1 MSKIENICKAVASLP
16 HVKADANVF
25 MVDDFS
31 GQIQGS
37 WADKRIVYTRIFK
50 ELKDAGVL
58 PQKSSLQ
65 TDFWTFVEDWL
76 KELHKQDPEGY
87 PANGKEFS
95 FGEKKEIFKA
105 YLKNH
110 PEYTDGRRGKFG
122 HITLLPAYFNSYG
135 SMVMVLKGYNLLNT
149 RDYSDDSLFIALDEG
164 NYAYD
169 YQGNPLIKSM
179 KDLRAELE
187 EQQEFEEYWGS
198 YYTGEKAEYRH
209 DLRKLVRMKYDWELS
224 KEELEL
230 YAQMHDM
237 DHEFAFKTRK
247 ESHCYD
253 DLGDGY
259 RSFVNDEGE
268 TVAAGRS
275 KAGKKLHYAVL
286 PLEVD
291 EYRFQREALE
301 AQLKFEA
308 EHPGEDLW
316 TQGEDKHCG
325 VCGQRYYRTEVCC
338 PRCFAVNNDRK
349 VLSENVGLSSVW
361 EFVCSTEEYNDPE
374 SNLYKDS
381 SSADSYRFGDT
392 ELE

>member
-25 MVDDFS
+25 MIDDFS

-37 WADKRIVYTRIFK
+37 WADKRIVYTSIFK
-50 ELKDAGVL
+50 ELKDSKVL
-58 PQKSSLQ
+58 PEKSNLV
-65 TDFWTFVEDWL
+65 TDFWQFTEEWI
-76 KELHKQDPEGY
+76 KEIHKKDPKQF
-87 PANGKEFS
+87 PASGKEFS

-105 YLKNH
+105 YLKSH
-110 PEYTDGRRGKFG
+110 PEYTNGKRDKFG

-164 NYAYD
+164 SYAYD
-169 YQGNPLIKSM
+169 YQGNILIKSM

-187 EQQEFEEYWGS
+187 EQQEAKEYWGS
-198 YYTGEKAEYRH
+198 YYPADQWEFSM
-209 DLRKLVRMKYDWELS
+209 DMRKLVRMKYDWELS
-224 KEELEL
+224 EEELEL

-237 DHEFAFKTRK
+237 DHEYAFKTRK
-247 ESHCYD
+247 ESNCWD
-253 DLGDGY
+253 DIGDAY

-275 KAGKKLHYAVL
+275 RASKKLHYAVL

-308 EHPGEDLW
+308 EHPEEDLW
-316 TQGEDKHCG
+316 SYGEDKHCG

-349 VLSENVGLSSVW
+349 GLSENVGLSSVW
-361 EFVCSTEEYNDPE
+361 EYVCSPEEYNDPE

>member
-1 MSKIENICKAVASLP
+1 MSKIENICKAVAALP
-16 HVKADANVF
+16 NVKANANVF
-25 MVDDFS
+25 IVDDFS

-37 WADKRIVYTRIFK
+37 WTDKKMVYNRIFK
-50 ELKDAGVL
+50 ELKDAGML
-58 PQKSSLQ
+58 SKNSNLQ
-65 TDFWTFVEDWL
+65 TDFWTFVEGWI
-76 KELHKQDPEGY
+76 KELHKQNPKEFPKD
-87 PANGKEFS
+87 GKELS

-105 YLKNH
+105 YLKSH

-164 NYAYD
+164 SYAYD
-169 YQGNPLIKSM
+169 YQGNLLIKSM
-179 KDLRAELE
+179 KDLRAELYE
-187 EQQEFEEYWGS
+187 KQEAKEYWGS
-198 YYTGEKAEYRH
+198 YYPADQWEYSH
-209 DLRKLVRMKYDWELS
+209 DMRELVPMKYDWELS
-224 KEELEL
+224 EEELEL

-237 DHEFAFKTRK
+237 DHEFAFRTRK
-247 ESHCYD
+247 ESNCWD

-268 TVAAGRS
+268 TVPAGRS
-275 KAGKKLHYAVL
+275 KAWRKLHYATL
-286 PLEVD
+286 PLDKD

-349 VLSENVGLSSVW
+349 GLSENVGLSSVW
-361 EFVCSTEEYNDPE
+361 EFVYSPE
-374 SNLYKDS
+374 
-381 SSADSYRFGDT
+381 ADLDGEHAPDGYRFGDT
-392 ELE
+392 EIE

>member
-25 MVDDFS
+25 MIDDFS

-37 WADKRIVYTRIFK
+37 WTDKRIVYTRIFK

-58 PQKSSLQ
+58 PQKSNLQ

-76 KELHKQDPEGY
+76 KELHKQNPEEY

-105 YLKNH
+105 YLKSH

-149 RDYSDDSLFIALDEG
+149 RDYSNDSLFIALDEG
-164 NYAYD
+164 SYAYD

-179 KDLRAELE
+179 KDLRAELYE
-187 EQQEFEEYWGS
+187 KQEDKEYWGS
-198 YYTGEKAEYRH
+198 YYPADQWEYSH
-209 DLRKLVRMKYDWELS
+209 DMRELVPMKYDWELS
-224 KEELEL
+224 EEELKLFSHIRE
-230 YAQMHDM
+230 M
-237 DHEFAFKTRK
+237 DNEFDLKTRK
-247 ESHCYD
+247 ESNYFD
-253 DLGDGY
+253 DIGDGY
-259 RSFVNDEGE
+259 RSFVNSEGE
-268 TVAAGRS
+268 TVSAGRS
-275 KAGKKLHYAVL
+275 KAWRKLHYATL
-286 PLEVD
+286 PLDRE
-291 EYRFQREALE
+291 EYDFQMDVLK
-301 AQLKFEA
+301 AQIQFEA
-308 EHPGEDLW
+308 EHPDEELW
-316 TQGEDKHCG
+316 TRHDTKICG
-325 VCGQRYYRTEVCC
+325 CCGHRYAVSEVCC
-338 PRCFAVNNDRK
+338 PACFAVNNDKRGIA
-349 VLSENVGLSSVW
+349 ENVGMSSVW
-361 EFVCSTEEYNDPE
+361 EFVCSPEEYNDPE

>member
-1 MSKIENICKAVASLP
+1 MSKIENICKAVSHLP

-25 MVDDFS
+25 MLDDFS

-58 PQKSSLQ
+58 PQKSNLQ

-76 KELHKQDPEGY
+76 KELYKQNPDVY

-95 FGEKKEIFKA
+95 FSEKKEVFKA
-105 YLKNH
+105 YLKSH
-110 PEYTDGRRGKFG
+110 EEYTNGRRGKFG
-122 HITLLPAYFNSYG
+122 HITLLPAVVGDYG
-135 SMVMVLKGYNLLNT
+135 SLELDLNRYKLYNT

-164 NYAYD
+164 GYAYD
-169 YQGNPLIKSM
+169 YKGNILIKSM
-179 KDLRAELE
+179 KDHREELE
-187 EQQEFEEYWGS
+187 AQQEFEEYWGS
-198 YYTGEKAEYRH
+198 YYTGDKAEYRH

-224 KEELEL
+224 EEELEL

-247 ESHCYD
+247 ESNCWD
-253 DLGDGY
+253 DIGDGY

-308 EHPGEDLW
+308 EHPEEDLW

-349 VLSENVGLSSVW
+349 GLSENVGMSSVW
-361 EFVCSTEEYNDPE
+361 EYVCSPEEYNDPE

>member
-25 MVDDFS
+25 MIDDFS

-37 WADKRIVYTRIFK
+37 WADKRIVYTSIFK
-50 ELKDAGVL
+50 ELKDSKVL
-58 PQKSSLQ
+58 PEKSNLV
-65 TDFWTFVEDWL
+65 TDFWQFTEEWI
-76 KELHKQDPEGY
+76 KEIHKKDPKQF
-87 PANGKEFS
+87 PASGKEFS

-105 YLKNH
+105 YLKSH
-110 PEYTDGRRGKFG
+110 PEYTNGKRGKFG

-164 NYAYD
+164 SYAYD
-169 YQGNPLIKSM
+169 YQGNILIKSM

-187 EQQEFEEYWGS
+187 EQQEAKEYWGS
-198 YYTGEKAEYRH
+198 YYPADQWEFSM
-209 DLRKLVRMKYDWELS
+209 DMRKLVRMKYDWELS
-224 KEELEL
+224 EEELEL

-237 DHEFAFKTRK
+237 DHEYAFKTRK
-247 ESHCYD
+247 ESNCWD

-275 KAGKKLHYAVL
+275 RASKKLHYAVL

-316 TQGEDKHCG
+316 TLGEDKHCG

-349 VLSENVGLSSVW
+349 GLSENVGLSSVW
-361 EFVCSTEEYNDPE
+361 EYVCSPEEYNDPE

>member
-1 MSKIENICKAVASLP
+1 MSKIENICKAVAALP
-16 HVKADANVF
+16 NVKANANVF
-25 MVDDFS
+25 VVDDFS

-37 WADKRIVYTRIFK
+37 WADKKMVYNRIFK
-50 ELKDAGVL
+50 ELKDAGML
-58 PQKSSLQ
+58 SKNSNLQ
-65 TDFWTFVEDWL
+65 TDFWTFVEGWI
-76 KELHKQDPEGY
+76 KELHKQNPKEFPKD
-87 PANGKEFS
+87 GKELS

-105 YLKNH
+105 YLKSH

-164 NYAYD
+164 SYAYD
-169 YQGNPLIKSM
+169 YQGNLLIKSM
-179 KDLRAELE
+179 KDLRAELYE
-187 EQQEFEEYWGS
+187 KQEAKEYWGS
-198 YYTGEKAEYRH
+198 YYPADQWEYSH
-209 DLRKLVRMKYDWELS
+209 DMRELVPMKYDWELS
-224 KEELEL
+224 EEELEL

-237 DHEFAFKTRK
+237 DHEFAFRTRK
-247 ESHCYD
+247 ESNCWD

-268 TVAAGRS
+268 TVPAGRS
-275 KAGKKLHYAVL
+275 KAWRKLHYATL
-286 PLEVD
+286 PLDKD

-349 VLSENVGLSSVW
+349 GLSENVGLSSVW
-361 EFVCSTEEYNDPE
+361 EFVYSPE
-374 SNLYKDS
+374 
-381 SSADSYRFGDT
+381 ADLDGEHAPDGYRFGDT
-392 ELE
+392 EIE

>member
-1 MSKIENICKAVASLP
+1 MSKIENICKAVAALP
-16 HVKADANVF
+16 NVKANANVF
-25 MVDDFS
+25 VVDDFS

-37 WADKRIVYTRIFK
+37 WADKKMVYNRIFK
-50 ELKDAGVL
+50 ELKDAGML
-58 PQKSSLQ
+58 SKNSNLQ
-65 TDFWTFVEDWL
+65 TDFWTFVEGWI
-76 KELHKQDPEGY
+76 KELHKQNPKEFPKD
-87 PANGKEFS
+87 GKELS

-105 YLKNH
+105 YLKRH

-164 NYAYD
+164 SYAYD
-169 YQGNPLIKSM
+169 YQGNLLIKSM
-179 KDLRAELE
+179 KDLRAELYE
-187 EQQEFEEYWGS
+187 KQEAKEYWGS
-198 YYTGEKAEYRH
+198 YYPADQWEFSMDTRE
-209 DLRKLVRMKYDWELS
+209 LVPMKYDWELS
-224 KEELEL
+224 EEELEL

-247 ESHCYD
+247 ESNCWD

-268 TVAAGRS
+268 TVPAGRS
-275 KAGKKLHYAVL
+275 KAWKKLHYATL
-286 PLEVD
+286 PLDKD
-291 EYRFQREALE
+291 EYRFQREVLE

-349 VLSENVGLSSVW
+349 GLSENVGLSSVW
-361 EFVCSTEEYNDPE
+361 EFVYSPD
-374 SNLYKDS
+374 DS
-381 SSADSYRFGDT
+381 LDGEHAPDGYRFGDT
-392 ELE
+392 EIE

>member
-1 MSKIENICKAVASLP
+1 MSKIENICKAVAALP
-16 HVKADANVF
+16 NVKANANVF
-25 MVDDFS
+25 VVDDFS

-37 WADKRIVYTRIFK
+37 WADKKMVYNRIFK
-50 ELKDAGVL
+50 ELKDAGML
-58 PQKSSLQ
+58 SKNSNLQ
-65 TDFWTFVEDWL
+65 TDFWTFVEGWI
-76 KELHKQDPEGY
+76 KELHKQNPKEFPKD
-87 PANGKEFS
+87 GKELS

-105 YLKNH
+105 YLKSH

-164 NYAYD
+164 SYAYD
-169 YQGNPLIKSM
+169 YQGNLLIKSM
-179 KDLRAELE
+179 KDLRAELYE
-187 EQQEFEEYWGS
+187 KQEAKEYWGS
-198 YYTGEKAEYRH
+198 YYPADQWEYSH
-209 DLRKLVRMKYDWELS
+209 DMRELVPMKYDWELS
-224 KEELEL
+224 EEELEL

-237 DHEFAFKTRK
+237 DHEFAFRTRK
-247 ESHCYD
+247 ESNCWD

-268 TVAAGRS
+268 TVPAGRS
-275 KAGKKLHYAVL
+275 KAWRKLHYATL
-286 PLEVD
+286 PLD
-291 EYRFQREALE
+291 KNEYRFQREALE

-349 VLSENVGLSSVW
+349 GLSENVGLSSVW
-361 EFVCSTEEYNDPE
+361 EFVYSPE
-374 SNLYKDS
+374 
-381 SSADSYRFGDT
+381 ADLDGEHAPDGYRFGDT
-392 ELE
+392 EIE

>member
-1 MSKIENICKAVASLP
+1 MSKIENICKAVAALP
-16 HVKADANVF
+16 NVKANANVF
-25 MVDDFS
+25 IVDDFS

-37 WADKRIVYTRIFK
+37 WTDKKMVYNRIFK
-50 ELKDAGVL
+50 ELKDAGML
-58 PQKSSLQ
+58 SKNSNLQ
-65 TDFWTFVEDWL
+65 TDFWTFVEGWI
-76 KELHKQDPEGY
+76 KELHKQNPKEFPKD
-87 PANGKEFS
+87 GKELS

-105 YLKNH
+105 YLKSH

-164 NYAYD
+164 SYAYD
-169 YQGNPLIKSM
+169 YQGNLLIKSM
-179 KDLRAELE
+179 KDLRAELYE
-187 EQQEFEEYWGS
+187 KQEAKEYWGS
-198 YYTGEKAEYRH
+198 YYPADQWEYSH
-209 DLRKLVRMKYDWELS
+209 DMRELVPMKYDWELS
-224 KEELEL
+224 EEELEL

-237 DHEFAFKTRK
+237 HHEFAFRTRK
-247 ESHCYD
+247 ESNCWD

-268 TVAAGRS
+268 TVPAGRS
-275 KAGKKLHYAVL
+275 KAWRKLHYATL
-286 PLEVD
+286 PLDKD

-349 VLSENVGLSSVW
+349 GLSENVGLSSVW
-361 EFVCSTEEYNDPE
+361 EFVYSPE
-374 SNLYKDS
+374 
-381 SSADSYRFGDT
+381 ADLDGEHAPDGYRFGDT
-392 ELE
+392 EIE

>member
-25 MVDDFS
+25 MLDDFS

-37 WADKRIVYTRIFK
+37 WSDKKIIWSKMFK
-50 ELKDAGVL
+50 ELKEAKRL
-58 PQKSSLQ
+58 PEKSNLV
-65 TDFWTFVEDWL
+65 TDFWVFTEEWI
-76 KELHKQDPEGY
+76 KEIHKKDPRKF
-87 PANGKEFS
+87 PATGKEFS

-105 YLKNH
+105 YLKSH

-164 NYAYD
+164 SYAYD
-169 YQGNPLIKSM
+169 YQGNILIKSM
-179 KDLRAELE
+179 KDLRAELYE
-187 EQQEFEEYWGS
+187 KQEAKEYWGS
-198 YYTGEKAEYRH
+198 YYPADQWEYSH
-209 DLRKLVRMKYDWELS
+209 DMRELVPMKYDWELS
-224 KEELEL
+224 EEELKL

-247 ESHCYD
+247 ESNCWD

-268 TVAAGRS
+268 TVPAGRS
-275 KAGKKLHYAVL
+275 KAWRKLHYATL
-286 PLEVD
+286 PLDKD

-349 VLSENVGLSSVW
+349 GLSENVGLSSVW
-361 EFVCSTEEYNDPE
+361 EFVYSPE
-374 SNLYKDS
+374 TDLDGEH
-381 SSADSYRFGDT
+381 APDGYRFGDT
-392 ELE
+392 EIE

>member
-1 MSKIENICKAVASLP
+1 MSKIENICKAVAALP
-16 HVKADANVF
+16 NVKANANVF
-25 MVDDFS
+25 VVDDFS

-37 WADKRIVYTRIFK
+37 WADKKMVYNRIFK
-50 ELKDAGVL
+50 ELKDAGML
-58 PQKSSLQ
+58 SKNSNLQ
-65 TDFWTFVEDWL
+65 TDFWTFVEGWI
-76 KELHKQDPEGY
+76 KELHKQNPKEFPKD
-87 PANGKEFS
+87 GKELS

-105 YLKNH
+105 YLKSH

-164 NYAYD
+164 SYAYD
-169 YQGNPLIKSM
+169 YQGNILIKSM
-179 KDLRAELE
+179 KDLRAELYE
-187 EQQEFEEYWGS
+187 KQEDKEYWGS
-198 YYTGEKAEYRH
+198 YYPADQWEFSMDMRE
-209 DLRKLVRMKYDWELS
+209 LIPMKYDWELS
-224 KEELEL
+224 EEELEL

-247 ESHCYD
+247 ESNCWD

-268 TVAAGRS
+268 TVPAGRS
-275 KAGKKLHYAVL
+275 KAWRKLHYATL
-286 PLEVD
+286 PLDKD

-349 VLSENVGLSSVW
+349 GLSENVGLSSVW
-361 EFVCSTEEYNDPE
+361 EFVYSPD
-374 SNLYKDS
+374 DS
-381 SSADSYRFGDT
+381 LDGEHAPDGYRFGDT
-392 ELE
+392 EIE

>member
-1 MSKIENICKAVASLP
+1 MSKVESICKAVSNLP

-25 MVDDFS
+25 TIDDFS

-37 WADKRIVYTRIFK
+37 WADKRIVYTSIFK
-50 ELKDAGVL
+50 ELKDAGIL
-58 PQKSSLQ
+58 PQKSNLQ
-65 TDFWTFVEDWL
+65 TDFWTFVEEWL
-76 KELHKQDPEGY
+76 KELHKQNPKEFPKD
-87 PANGKEFS
+87 GKEFS
-95 FGEKKEIFKA
+95 FSEKKEIFKS
-105 YLKNH
+105 YLKSH
-110 PEYTDGRRGKFG
+110 PEYTNGRRERFG
-122 HITLLPAYFNSYG
+122 HITLLPAVVGDYG
-135 SMVMVLKGYNLLNT
+135 SLEMDLNRYKLYNT
-149 RDYSDDSLFIALDEG
+149 RDYSDDSLFIALSEG
-164 NYAYD
+164 EYAYD
-169 YQGNPLIKSM
+169 YRGNLLIKSM
-179 KDLRAELE
+179 KDHREELE
-187 EQQEFEEYWGS
+187 AQQEFEEYWGS

-224 KEELEL
+224 EEELEL

-247 ESHCYD
+247 ESNCWD
-253 DLGDGY
+253 DIGDGY

-286 PLEVD
+286 PLEAD
-291 EYRFQREALE
+291 EYRFQREVLE

-338 PRCFAVNNDRK
+338 PRCFAINNDRK
-349 VLSENVGLSSVW
+349 GLSENVGLSSIW
-361 EFVCSTEEYNDPE
+361 EFVYSPE
-374 SNLYKDS
+374 DS
-381 SSADSYRFGDT
+381 LDGNHSADGYRFGDT

>member
-1 MSKIENICKAVASLP
+1 MANIEKINKAVAALP
-16 HVKADANVF
+16 NVKADANVF
-25 MVDDFS
+25 VVDDFS

-37 WADKRIVYTRIFK
+37 WADKKIVYNRIFK
-50 ELKDAGVL
+50 ELKDAGML
-58 PQKSSLQ
+58 SKNSNLQ
-65 TDFWTFVEDWL
+65 TDFWTFVEGWI
-76 KELHKQDPEGY
+76 KELHKQSPKEFPKD
-87 PANGKEFS
+87 GKELS

-105 YLKNH
+105 YLKSH
-110 PEYTDGRRGKFG
+110 PEYTNGRRGKFG
-122 HITLLPAYFNSYG
+122 HITLLPAEVGDYG
-135 SMVMVLKGYNLLNT
+135 SLEMNLNRYKLYNT

-169 YQGNPLIKSM
+169 YKGEILIKSM
-179 KDLRAELE
+179 KDHREELE
-187 EQQEFEEYWGS
+187 DQQEFKEFWGS
-198 YYTGEKAEYRH
+198 YYTGARAEAHH

-224 KEELEL
+224 EEELEL
-230 YAQMHDM
+230 YANMHDM
-237 DHEFAFKTRK
+237 DHEYAFKTRK
-247 ESHCYD
+247 ESNCWD
-253 DLGDGY
+253 DLDDGY

-275 KAGKKLHYAVL
+275 KTHKKLHYAVL

-301 AQLKFEA
+301 AQLKFED
-308 EHPGEDLW
+308 EHPEEDLW
-316 TQGEDKHCG
+316 TYGDDKHCG

-349 VLSENVGLSSVW
+349 GLSENVGLSSVW
-361 EFVCSTEEYNDPE
+361 EFVCSPEEYNDPE